1 MEKYFQGPKAK
12 GAWMVNF
19 SPWHSPI
26 WDVSIWNCSFFVVSQ
41 LITPVDGSDSTPP
54 PSLPRSSFA
63 VGESCSTRWCLERSP
78 VAIRRN
84 RVLDWGFSVVV
95 HLWWVHQ
102 STPSFEKADILQDCG
117 STPRPLVLC
126 CSDFKTFSN
135 LEKCFTD
142 SSIWG
147 SAAESHVFFCLRLRS
162 DFCFHPEVIPV
173 LLSRCLETNDRVWSF
188 NCKLHKLSHESRR
201 NITSFLFQLCRCSSL
216 VSLYFEGIHLK
227 ICLDAPSSSMKHV
240 MSFWWSR
247 LLSAG
252 ALRSKSFYI
261 LILTTSENGY
271 WNIKLFSHWLGA
283 KIIESFIILL
293 VSWNEWPIAKS
304 PL

>member
-1 MEKYFQGPKAK
+1 MKLLVFCCFTTHHPSWRKRLNA
-12 GAWMVNF
+12 AT
-19 SPWHSPI
+19 
-26 WDVSIWNCSFFVVSQ
+26 
-41 LITPVDGSDSTPP
+41 ITPQIFVRCWWKLQHALVPGKKPCCYQKEW
-54 PSLPRSSFA
+54 SLGLRIQR
-63 VGESCSTRWCLERSP
+63 CCSP
-78 VAIRRN
+78 VVGASVNSIFCWQIFCKTVVQHLGLCV
-84 RVLDWGFSVVV
+84 VLFWFQDIQQFGEMLHGFK
-95 HLWWVHQ
+95 HLG
-102 STPSFEKADILQDCG
+102 K
-117 STPRPLVLC
+117 C
-126 CSDFKTFSN
+126 CRKS
-135 LEKCFTD
+135 C
-142 SSIWG
+142 
-147 SAAESHVFFCLRLRS
+147 FFCLRLRS